1 MGKPCSWVELHPL
14 NAPRTKTSRR
24 SENMLRAFFGAVITL
39 AICAP
44 MFAHHGASAYDRGA
58 TVTLKATITE
68 FKYANPHVQIFFDA
82 KDDKGNVQHW
92 NCETIIP
99 AMLSKQG
106 WSNYERR
113 SFATVSDVVLGEFFL
128 TLTGRFLT

>member
-1 MGKPCSWVELHPL
+1 
-14 NAPRTKTSRR
+14 
-24 SENMLRAFFGAVITL
+24 
-39 AICAP
+39 

-82 KDDKGNVQHW
+82 KDDKGTVQHW
-92 NCETIIP
+92 NCETINP

-106 WSNYERR
+106 WSKSTLKAGDQVTIIGHPSRTGSQIMLLEKL
-113 SFATVSDVVLGEFFL
+113 VLANGKEL
-128 TLTGRFLT
+128 AGILLD

>member
-1 MGKPCSWVELHPL
+1 
-14 NAPRTKTSRR
+14 
-24 SENMLRAFFGAVITL
+24 MLRAFFGAVISL
-39 AICAP
+39 VICAP

-92 NCETIIP
+92 NCETINP

-106 WSNYERR
+106 WSKNTLKPGDQVTIIGHPSRTGSPIILLEKL
-113 SFATVSDVVLGEFFL
+113 VLAD
-128 TLTGRFLT
+128 GRELAGILLD